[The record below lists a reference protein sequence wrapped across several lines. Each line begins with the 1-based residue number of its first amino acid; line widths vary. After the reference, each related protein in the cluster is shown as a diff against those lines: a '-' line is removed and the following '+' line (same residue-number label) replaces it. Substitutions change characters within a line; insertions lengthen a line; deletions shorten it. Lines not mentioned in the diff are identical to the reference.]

1 MISAMTALLP
11 PDGGP
16 MTDDHVRILRGA
28 LQDGGFSWLPEITA
42 KKFSTFGDWVDRRD
56 TFRPEV
62 SYLGK
67 VGTLLNTALY
77 LNGLYAIDI
86 DVDELRDVEAIWT
99 VMCRIIGEPA
109 CVRYRTNSAR
119 VAALYRQ
126 AVPDGLYRA
135 ANGSDGAIE
144 VLCGE
149 RAKLTAFGIHQDKIT
164 AVRSRLRWCLMPGN
178 VTKADLSEATA
189 DQVERFL
196 HAAQDHLG
204 DDTSIRYGRQ
214 RDNST
219 PSSDRL
225 ADSFDELYD
234 ALQRVSNAGPM
245 HWREWN
251 KIGMAL
257 YAATDGGDLGLAAF
271 LEWTRKN
278 PLTAHRDCSRRWNAY
293 ATCPPTRLGAGTIF
307 YLAQQNG
314 YRRSPAH
321 DDIFAAMSR
330 HQRRER
336 SASRKALADFRQ
348 QEI

>member
-1 MISAMTALLP
+1 MISPMTALLP

-16 MTDDHVRILRGA
+16 MTDVDVQILRQA
-28 LQDGGFSWLPEITA
+28 LHDGGFSWLPEITA
-42 KKFSTFGDWVDRRD
+42 KKFSTFGDWADRRD

-62 SYLGK
+62 RYLGK
-67 VGTLLNTALY
+67 VGSLLNTAIY

-86 DVDELRDVEAIWT
+86 DVDEPSDVEAIWT
-99 VMCRIIGEPA
+99 VMCRIIGEPV
-109 CVRYRTNSAR
+109 CVRHRANSPR
-119 VAALYRQ
+119 LAALYRQ
-126 AVPDGLYRA
+126 ARPDNIYRA
-135 ANGSDGAIE
+135 VNGSDGAIE

-149 RAKLTAFGIHQDKIT
+149 RAKLTAFGIHQDKNT
-164 AVRSRLRWCLMPGN
+164 GVRSRLQWTRTPGN
-178 VTKADLSEATA
+178 VTRADLSEATA

-196 HAAQDHLG
+196 HAAQNHLG
-204 DDTSIRYGRQ
+204 DDTSIRYGRL
-214 RDNST
+214 RDSST
-219 PSSDRL
+219 PSPERR
-225 ADSFDELYD
+225 ADSFEDLYD
-234 ALQRVSNAGPM
+234 AVQYAPNVGPM

-257 YAATDGGDLGLAAF
+257 YAATDGEDLGLAMF

-278 PLTAHRDCSRRWNAY
+278 PLTAHRDSCKRWSAY

-321 DDIFAAMSR
+321 DDIFAAMAR

-336 SASRKALADFRQ
+336 IASRRALADFQ
-348 QEI
+348 PQGI

>member
-1 MISAMTALLP
+1 
-11 PDGGP
+11 
-16 MTDDHVRILRGA
+16 MTDDDVRILRHA

-42 KKFSTFGDWVDRRD
+42 KKFSVFGDWADRRD
-56 TFRPEV
+56 TFRPDV
-62 SYLGK
+62 RYLGK

-77 LNGLYAIDI
+77 LNGLYATDI
-86 DVDELRDVEAIWT
+86 DVDELSDVEAIWT
-99 VMCRIIGEPA
+99 VMCRTIGEPV
-109 CVRYRTNSAR
+109 CVRYRSNSPR
-119 VAALYRQ
+119 LAALFRQ
-126 AVPDGLYRA
+126 AAPDNFYRA
-135 ANGSDGAIE
+135 AAGSDGAIE

-149 RAKLTAFGIHQDKIT
+149 RAKLTAFGIHQDKVT
-164 AVRSRLRWCLMPGN
+164 GTRTRLQWAAVPGN
-178 VTKADLSEATA
+178 VTRADLSDATA

-219 PSSDRL
+219 PSPDRL

-234 ALQRVSNAGPM
+234 ALQHVPNAGPM

-257 YAATDGGDLGLAAF
+257 FAATDGGDVGLVAF
-271 LEWTRKN
+271 WEWTRKN
-278 PLTAHRDCSRRWNAY
+278 PLTAHRDCIKRWNAY

-314 YRRSPAH
+314 YRRGPAR
-321 DDIFAAMSR
+321 DDIFAAMAR

-336 SASRKALADFRQ
+336 AASRKALTDFHP